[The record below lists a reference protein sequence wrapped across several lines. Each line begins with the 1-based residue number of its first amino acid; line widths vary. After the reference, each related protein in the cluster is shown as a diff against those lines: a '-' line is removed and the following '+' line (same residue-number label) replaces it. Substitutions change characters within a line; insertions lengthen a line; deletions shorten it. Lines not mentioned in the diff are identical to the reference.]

1 MHTEIKDLHHAL
13 DHTTADLH
21 AAESTSHDEWN
32 TCDLAETMLKDLEQ
46 RIKNDQLCATALAS
60 CASGH
65 PIKKDV
71 PMHEATNTP
80 SADRTRT
87 LRKTIAV
94 APSHSSLPPKTL
106 EQYCKERHPAA
117 YPFGP
122 IPTDTVTLYSV
133 MQRAKNPGSA
143 VPV

>member
-32 TCDLAETMLKDLEQ
+32 TRDLAETMLKDLEQ

-65 PIKKDV
+65 P
-71 PMHEATNTP
+71 
-80 SADRTRT
+80 
-87 LRKTIAV
+87 LRKMCQCMRQPTPLVQIA
-94 APSHSSLPPKTL
+94 LG
-106 EQYCKERHPAA
+106 R
-117 YPFGP
+117 F
-122 IPTDTVTLYSV
+122 
-133 MQRAKNPGSA
+133 AKPLQ
-143 VPV
+143 